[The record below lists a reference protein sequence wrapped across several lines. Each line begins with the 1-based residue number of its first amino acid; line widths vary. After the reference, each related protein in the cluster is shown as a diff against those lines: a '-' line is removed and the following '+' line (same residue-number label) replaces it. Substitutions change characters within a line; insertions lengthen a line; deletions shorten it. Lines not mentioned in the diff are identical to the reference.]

1 MDIFNY
7 LIDPYLSYSWQQI
20 LLESIAAI
28 FGLLSV
34 YFSAKKNIWVYPT
47 GIISTTIYV
56 YILYHF
62 GLWGD
67 MLINF
72 YYTSMSI
79 YGWIQW
85 ANSSEDHIHVEVSR
99 ATEREW
105 EICTI
110 LFALSMAL
118 VTLVYYYKPY
128 INNGFSMIGI
138 ILDLSHLD
146 WANYMDILTTSI
158 FLAGMWL
165 MAEKKVESWWFWI
178 IGDLIC
184 IPMMIYKE
192 LGITA
197 IQYIIFTI
205 ISIHGYMDWSKSIK
219 EKEKNKSNQ
228 LY

>member
-1 MDIFNY
+1 
-7 LIDPYLSYSWQQI
+7 
-20 LLESIAAI
+20 
-28 FGLLSV
+28 
-34 YFSAKKNIWVYPT
+34 
-47 GIISTTIYV
+47 
-56 YILYHF
+56 
-62 GLWGD
+62 
-67 MLINF
+67 
-72 YYTSMSI
+72 
-79 YGWIQW
+79 
-85 ANSSEDHIHVEVSR
+85 
-99 ATEREW
+99 
-105 EICTI
+105 
-110 LFALSMAL
+110 
-118 VTLVYYYKPY
+118 
-128 INNGFSMIGI
+128 MIGI

-205 ISIHGYMDWSKSIK
+205 ISIHGYMDWSKALK
-219 EKEKNKSNQ
+219 RKKNKSNQ

>member
-110 LFALSMAL
+110 LLPSAW
-118 VTLVYYYKPY
+118 
-128 INNGFSMIGI
+128 
-138 ILDLSHLD
+138 HL
-146 WANYMDILTTSI
+146 
-158 FLAGMWL
+158 
-165 MAEKKVESWWFWI
+165 
-178 IGDLIC
+178 
-184 IPMMIYKE
+184 
-192 LGITA
+192 
-197 IQYIIFTI
+197 
-205 ISIHGYMDWSKSIK
+205 
-219 EKEKNKSNQ
+219 
-228 LY
+228 